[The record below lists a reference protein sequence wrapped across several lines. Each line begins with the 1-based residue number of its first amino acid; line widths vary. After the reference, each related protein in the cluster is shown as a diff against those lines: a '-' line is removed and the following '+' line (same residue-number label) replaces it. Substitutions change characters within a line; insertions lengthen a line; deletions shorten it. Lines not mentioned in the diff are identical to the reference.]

1 MVTGLWFPNSE
12 HQSPGGLG
20 KACSAGSTP
29 RDADGG
35 NLGCRMG
42 ILCLSNKSP
51 NDADFLNQSSHFE
64 KRCYRTQHSTVQWF
78 LTSVLPEALTRKL
91 SKSPLALAAPKAN

>member
-1 MVTGLWFPNSE
+1 MVTELWFPNSE
-12 HQSPGGLG
+12 HQNHLEGLAKHILLG
-20 KACSAGSTP
+20 PSP

-35 NLGCRMG
+35 HLGC
-42 ILCLSNKSP
+42 SNKFP
-51 NDADFLNQSSHFE
+51 NDADTPESAHTLRSTVKE
-64 KRCYRTQHSTVQWF
+64 QHSTVQWF